1 MNTPIKC
8 ELPSNM
14 TIFILMIKQSDTTR
28 ASAAIGTVKGP
39 AFVAATITIA
49 LMLYRDADAAGG

>member
-1 MNTPIKC
+1 
-8 ELPSNM
+8 M